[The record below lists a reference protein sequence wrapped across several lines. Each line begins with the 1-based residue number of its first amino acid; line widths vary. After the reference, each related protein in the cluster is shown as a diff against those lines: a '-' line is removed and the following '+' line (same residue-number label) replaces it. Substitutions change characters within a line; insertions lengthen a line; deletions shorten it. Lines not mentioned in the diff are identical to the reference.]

1 MKSPVCNQ
9 ELLLSIWAWKN
20 ENLAQKGGYRLK
32 KNVRNQKQCLS
43 SFFTL
48 LSVFQES

>member
-1 MKSPVCNQ
+1 MKNPACYQ
-9 ELLLSIWAWKN
+9 EVLLSIWAWKN
-20 ENLAQKGGYRLK
+20 ENLAPKGGFRLK